1 MVSFIQRGNSSLE
14 YRRYKK
20 NLIEISLVILIISI
34 VCTGGNSIVNIVKT
48 NSLKNQN
55 EELESDIASNTEEIE
70 DLKEEL
76 TADETFIIYSDTD
89 NNLTKEKIPTYYE
102 NEKLYQYL
110 HQVPETIKYESIL
123 VDDTVVRLVGQAT
136 SYDEVNKYIKVLKRD
151 KVFIEVEIRGLDYIK
166 TGEKVRF
173 KLMGYKTKLNA
184 KDKKN
189 TDKIYDK
196 EDK

>member
-20 NLIEISLVILIISI
+20 NLIEISLVILIVAI
-34 VCTGGNSIVNIVKT
+34 VYTGGNSIVNIVKT
-48 NSLKNQN
+48 NNLKNQN
-55 EELESDIASNTEEIE
+55 EGLEASILSNTDEIE
-70 DLKEEL
+70 SLKEEL
-76 TADETFIIYSDTD
+76 TTDETFIIYSDAGD
-89 NNLTKEKIPTYYE
+89 NLTKEKIPTYYE

-123 VDDTVVRLVGQAT
+123 VDDTVVRLLGQAT
-136 SYDEVNKYIKVLKRD
+136 SYNEVNKYIDVLKKD
-151 KVFIEVEIRGLDYIK
+151 KVFTEVEIRGLDYIK

-173 KLMGYKTKLNA
+173 KLMGYKINA
-184 KDKKN
+184 SSKDKKN
-189 TDKIYDK
+189 IDKIYDK